1 MSRLEDL
8 LPELAGV
15 FAAQESALENA
26 VAILTTQVHR
36 LVLEGDQQSRKIEVL
51 ELTQHSLQD
60 SLAALQTKHVALQQ
74 KHDGL
79 QTQHAAAAEN
89 TQRQLQQSEQQMKHT
104 MATQMEQQVKS
115 LATQQLQ
122 AMEDSLSSRLEE
134 RLLESSHRTYLQAQ
148 QTEEAMQTQLELLEK
163 KFEYLSRVKM
173 EIKDLSKK
181 IDKHDQTM
189 GDMRIG
195 LEILAKSIGTD
206 DSDSDDDNDADQQQ
220 LREPVARTMELDSE
234 KQQALDRLQLVT
246 PQRSFRVRG
255 NRSRN
260 ASAADTVVKALIE
273 QSGVPQATVDLMP
286 IDTVVLEPLDL
297 SAAFSRT
304 STFDDV
310 APSSSGTPAGSR
322 RGSEL
327 VPVPVE
333 MATLDAPEPEIIVDP
348 PTEELKE
355 EVVDTEPQ
363 ESPRPVVDE
372 EAPVMSTEELETA
385 PEPAPVAPMEDEE
398 PSEQV
403 TQQESP
409 VIEALAF
416 APSPEEDHPQ
426 QQDEEFTSQAS
437 TARSHH
443 HDEDPDEA
451 NDQVPEDLP
460 KGSKS
465 RVLAQQKQLD
475 EHVSLLRSSTLSHAA
490 PSLLHSATATAI
502 IRTRRQVRSV
512 KRTNSIRK
520 DSGELSS
527 RRESMIQREPMTR
540 EQMKVM
546 WRRVFMRF
554 VQLKRLQLLNG
565 TSVDKAF
572 FRKQNVSVGARVKR
586 LDETVVDLEEAME
599 LLENDI
605 RNNSHNVQALDQIIT
620 HNQIVMDLKTKQ
632 LDKAQADHAKRI
644 VGLEEKLDNM
654 ETEVHRLRTAGNRRD
669 SSVSANT
676 ASAIV
681 SLETSFLEMHA
692 RVAQHGTALQTAE
705 STIKKLCDV
714 DLPSMKD
721 KTDRSIDNVRTEM
734 QLKTNELA
742 KDIGK
747 SLQKLQT
754 AHESSQELILSQT
767 SGSIERM
774 YRDLLMISHALLSA
788 VDMMKY
794 AKGKSRMPVDVGLD
808 LFEQIYA
815 GYEAPDTEVTAN
827 ENEEDPL
834 AVFISK
840 NVQFKHELAKL
851 KDQSAKA
858 KAMAATTESSGDNSS
873 IAMHL
878 VYVATAQLR
887 ALEDLAQVMSSP
899 TDSSMTTG
907 EVELVFRARDLIV
920 QMRTVLFLFFLHSQL
935 LNPMHSIQAMQTVQS
950 EMQEELKT
958 HGFAIVQADSLGA
971 VVKLMN
977 TRVDSLIELTFSF
990 AKDADVKNSI
1000 QEILNA
1006 SSDARSSLAK
1016 QVETTTAETT
1026 ARNERLEKELMQLAG
1041 RVSKKLDKDEL
1052 LWTQEVLERQ
1062 VQNVAKSS
1070 LGEEDLMDLHR
1081 MLRSKMDRVHFEAL
1095 MQEQQRAN
1103 LLAGG
1108 AGGPGVLMGPDG
1120 VPRGV
1125 PLVGS
1130 KCISCQN
1137 EEPPTKAMI
1146 KSAVKAEVQQEIAR
1160 ILAKQP
1166 LHNAAGAPVVA
1177 SAAAFNVSAHRSM
1190 EKYKKEMLLAA
1201 MQQQQTKSVRKA

>member
-1 MSRLEDL
+1 M
-8 LPELAGV
+8 
-15 FAAQESALENA
+15 
-26 VAILTTQVHR
+26 
-36 LVLEGDQQSRKIEVL
+36 
-51 ELTQHSLQD
+51 
-60 SLAALQTKHVALQQ
+60 
-74 KHDGL
+74 
-79 QTQHAAAAEN
+79 
-89 TQRQLQQSEQQMKHT
+89 
-104 MATQMEQQVKS
+104 
-115 LATQQLQ
+115 
-122 AMEDSLSSRLEE
+122 
-134 RLLESSHRTYLQAQ
+134 
-148 QTEEAMQTQLELLEK
+148 
-163 KFEYLSRVKM
+163 
-173 EIKDLSKK
+173 
-181 IDKHDQTM
+181 
-189 GDMRIG
+189 
-195 LEILAKSIGTD
+195 
-206 DSDSDDDNDADQQQ
+206 
-220 LREPVARTMELDSE
+220 
-234 KQQALDRLQLVT
+234 
-246 PQRSFRVRG
+246 
-255 NRSRN
+255 
-260 ASAADTVVKALIE
+260 
-273 QSGVPQATVDLMP
+273 
-286 IDTVVLEPLDL
+286 
-297 SAAFSRT
+297 
-304 STFDDV
+304 
-310 APSSSGTPAGSR
+310 
-322 RGSEL
+322 
-327 VPVPVE
+327 E
-333 MATLDAPEPEIIVDP
+333 MATLDAPEPKITADP
-348 PTEELKE
+348 PVEEVKE
-355 EVVDTEPQ
+355 EVADPEPQ
-363 ESPRPVVDE
+363 ESSRLLIVD
-372 EAPVMSTEELETA
+372 EAPVTPVEEVETA
-385 PEPAPVAPMEDEE
+385 PAAPEPVAPSEDEE
-398 PSEQV
+398 PLEQDMH
-403 TQQESP
+403 QESP
-409 VIEALAF
+409 VVETPTFAL
-416 APSPEEDHPQ
+416 SPEEDHPQ
-426 QQDEEFTSQAS
+426 QQDEEFASQAS

-443 HDEDPDEA
+443 HDEDPNEA
-451 NDQVPEDLP
+451 NDQVPEDLST
-460 KGSKS
+460 GSKS
-465 RVLAQQKQLD
+465 RVLVQQQQLD
-475 EHVSLLRSSTLSHAA
+475 EHVSLFRSSALTHAA
-490 PSLLHSATATAI
+490 PSLVHSTTATAI
-502 IRTRRQVRSV
+502 VRTRRQVRSV

-527 RRESMIQREPMTR
+527 CRESMVQREPMAR

-599 LLENDI
+599 LLENNI

-620 HNQIVMDLKTKQ
+620 HNQIVMDHKTKQ
-632 LDKAQADHAKRI
+632 LDKGQVDHAKRI

-654 ETEVHRLRTAGNRRD
+654 EAEVHRLRTAGNRRD
-669 SSVSANT
+669 STVSAST

-681 SLETSFLEMHA
+681 ELETRFLAMHA

-714 DLPSMKD
+714 DLPGMRE

-754 AHESSQELILSQT
+754 AHETSRELILSQT

-774 YRDLLMISHALLSA
+774 YRDLLMISHTLLSA

-794 AKGKSRMPVDVGLD
+794 AKGKSRTPVDVGLD

-815 GYEAPDTEVTAN
+815 NYEAPDTEETAN
-827 ENEEDPL
+827 EDEDSL

-858 KAMAATTESSGDNSS
+858 KAIAATTDSSGDNSS

-887 ALEDLAQVMSSP
+887 ALEELAQAMSTP
-899 TDSSMTTG
+899 TDSSMTAS
-907 EVELVFRARDLIV
+907 EVELIFRARDLIV

-935 LNPMHSIQAMQTVQS
+935 LTPMQSIQAMQTVQS

-958 HGFAIVQADSLGA
+958 HGFAIVQADSLSA
-971 VVKLMN
+971 VVKLVN

-1006 SSDARSSLAK
+1006 SSDARSSLAR
-1016 QVETTTAETT
+1016 QVEVTAAEAA
-1026 ARNERLEKELMQLAG
+1026 ARNERLEKELMQLVG
-1041 RVSKKLDKDEL
+1041 RVNKKLDKDEL

-1095 MQEQQRAN
+1095 MQEQQRAS

-1108 AGGPGVLMGPDG
+1108 SGGPGVLIGPDG

-1137 EEPPTKAMI
+1137 EEQPTKAMI

-1166 LHNAAGAPVVA
+1166 LHNAGGAPVVA
-1177 SAAAFNVSAHRSM
+1177 SAATFNVSAHRST
-1190 EKYKKEMLLAA
+1190 EKHKKELLLAA
-1201 MQQQQTKSVRKA
+1201 MQQQQQQSKGVRKA